1 MNKVI
6 ITGNLCRNNDVKVTK
21 DMSSK
26 VLKNTVAS
34 KRNYKNKNG
43 EYESDFI
50 NFTAFKQA
58 AEFMEMYTSKGDK
71 VLIEGRWET
80 GSYQNEYGST
90 VYTNELKVE
99 RVELLSSKTSKVEQ
113 KSVKEQEDN
122 PFNINPDEELPF

>member
-6 ITGNLCRNNDVKVTK
+6 ITGNLCRDNDVKVTK

-34 KRNYKNKNG
+34 KRSYKNKNG

-113 KSVKEQEDN
+113 KPVKEQEDN
-122 PFNINPDEELPF
+122 PFNINEDELPF

>member
-113 KSVKEQEDN
+113 KPVKEQEDN